1 MAAPTKTMTLA
12 EYLALPETTQPTELL
27 EGVLLQMPAPTD
39 RHQAVVIALL
49 RWLLQTVT
57 DGTLRTAPTD
67 VAIQPQSVVQP
78 DLFWIAPDSACVLVD
93 DRYWQGAPDL
103 VIEVISEAEPHPPT
117 PFSERRRGQKSP
129 LYRRGDLGVRR
140 KYELYQR
147 AGVREYWLVNP
158 DERSV
163 EVFTL
168 EAGRF
173 ARHGIFFAGDRMTS
187 PALGLQVDAAIFFP
201 SGG

>member
-1 MAAPTKTMTLA
+1 MATPIKTMTLA

-57 DGTLRTAPTD
+57 EGTLRTAPTD

-78 DLFWIAPDSACVLVD
+78 DLFWIAPGSACVLVD
-93 DRYWQGAPDL
+93 ERYWQGAPDS
-103 VIEVISEAEPHPPT
+103 VIEVISEVTA
-117 PFSERRRGQKSP
+117 RRDRQT
-129 LYRRGDLGVRR
+129 

-173 ARHGIFFAGDRMTS
+173 VRHGVFFADDRMTS
-187 PALGLQVDAAIFFP
+187 PALGLQVDVALFFP

>member
-27 EGVLLQMPAPTD
+27 EGVMLQMPAPTD

-67 VAIQPQSVVQP
+67 VAIQAQSVVQP

-103 VIEVISEAEPHPPT
+103 VIEVTSESTSRRDRQMKYALY
-117 PFSERRRGQKSP
+117 ERS
-129 LYRRGDLGVRR
+129 
-140 KYELYQR
+140 
-147 AGVREYWLVNP
+147 GVREYWIVDP
-158 DERSV
+158 RDGSV
-163 EVFTL
+163 EVFQRTG
-168 EAGRF
+168 EGFR
-173 ARHGIFFAGDRMTS
+173 RVGIFYADETLTS
-187 PALGLQVDAAIFFP
+187 PLLSASLPLQEVFK
-201 SGG
+201 GV